1 MCIGK
6 SLTKENNMSK
16 KNLIWIGGI
25 VGVLTMGGLRFI
37 GKNFGFTALLVGMTL
52 VALGL
57 AWMVIKYV
65 FPKWE

>member
-1 MCIGK
+1 
-6 SLTKENNMSK
+6 MSK

-57 AWMVIKYV
+57 AWVVIKYV

>member
-1 MCIGK
+1 MNHNRKAAGK
-6 SLTKENNMSK
+6 IMSK

>member
-1 MCIGK
+1 MNH
-6 SLTKENNMSK
+6 NNNTTGNIMSK

>member
-1 MCIGK
+1 MNHNRKTAGNI
-6 SLTKENNMSK
+6 MSK

-37 GKNFGFTALLVGMTL
+37 GKHFGFTALLVGMTL

-57 AWMVIKYV
+57 AWLVIKYV